1 MQDLTRAR
9 AVVLYLL
16 TAPGSFVA
24 RGRMERSLVFK
35 NQFSEVEDACALA
48 QAIVDTVRGPLIVLD
63 KELRVVAASRSFY
76 EKFSADP
83 DHTRGKHFYEL
94 GDGEWDIPKLR
105 LLLEK
110 VIPDQ
115 DALDEYE
122 VEHNFPSI
130 GRRVLL
136 LNARIVRYEKAHT
149 NILLGIEDVT
159 VERGLEREKDDLL
172 RQKEVLLDEVQ
183 HRVANSLQIIASIIM
198 MKALSV
204 ESEETRRHLHD
215 AHTRVISVAAVQ
227 QQLHASA
234 AVGTME
240 MQPYLLKLCQ
250 ALAHSMIGEDQSISV
265 KVLGKGGIATCRD
278 AESLGLI
285 VTEVVINALK
295 HAFAADTKD
304 GLITVSYEVSGTDW
318 KLSVSDN
325 GIGKPDGVFAQP
337 KTGLGTG
344 IVKALA
350 QQLDSQVVTLSGPE
364 GTTVSVT
371 HATFAGRGVPDWSLP
386 RVPV

>member
-1 MQDLTRAR
+1 
-9 AVVLYLL
+9 
-16 TAPGSFVA
+16 
-24 RGRMERSLVFK
+24 
-35 NQFSEVEDACALA
+35 
-48 QAIVDTVRGPLIVLD
+48 LIVLD
-63 KELRVVAASRSFY
+63 KDLRVVAASRSFY
-76 EKFSADP
+76 VKFSTDP
-83 DHTRGKHFYEL
+83 EDTRGKHFYEL

-110 VIPDQ
+110 IIPDQ
-115 DALDEYE
+115 GAMEEYE
-122 VEHNFPSI
+122 VEHDFPRI
-130 GRRVLL
+130 GRKVML

-159 VERGLEREKDDLL
+159 VQRDLEHEKDDLL
-172 RQKEVLLDEVQ
+172 RQKGVLLDEVQ

-204 ESEETRRHLHD
+204 ESEDTRRHLHD

-227 QQLHASA
+227 QHLHASA
-234 AVGTME
+234 AVGSME
-240 MQPYLLKLCQ
+240 MQPYLSNLCE
-250 ALAHSMIGEDQSISV
+250 ALAHSMIGEDQSISL

-295 HAFAADTKD
+295 HAFNADTKD
-304 GLITVSYEVSGTDW
+304 GQITVLYEVSGTDW
-318 KLSVSDN
+318 KLSIADN

-337 KTGLGTG
+337 KSGLGTG

-350 QQLDSQVVTLSGPE
+350 KQLDSQVVTLSGAE

-371 HATFAGRGVPDWSLP
+371 HATFAGGDAQNS
-386 RVPV
+386 RVAA

>member
-1 MQDLTRAR
+1 MRDLSCAR
-9 AVVLYLL
+9 PVVPCLL
-16 TAPGSFVA
+16 TAPKFFSTRAEG
-24 RGRMERSLVFK
+24 ERSRVFK

-48 QAIVDTVRGPLIVLD
+48 QAMVDTVRAPLIVLD

-76 EKFSADP
+76 EKFSANP
-83 DHTRGKHFYEL
+83 DDTRGKHFYEL

-110 VIPDQ
+110 VIPDR
-115 DALDEYE
+115 DAMDEYE
-122 VEHNFPSI
+122 VEHDFPRI
-130 GRRVLL
+130 GRRVML

-159 VERGLEREKDDLL
+159 VERDLEREKDDLL

-215 AHTRVISVAAVQ
+215 AHTRVVSVAAVQ
-227 QQLHASA
+227 QHLHTSA

-240 MQPYLLKLCQ
+240 MQPYLSKLCE

-265 KVLGKGGIATCRD
+265 KMLGKGGIATCRD

-295 HAFAADTKD
+295 HAFNADTKD
-304 GLITVSYEVSGTDW
+304 GRITVSYEVSGTDW

-350 QQLDSQVVTLSGPE
+350 KQLDSQVVTFSGPE

-371 HATFAGRGVPDWSLP
+371 HATFAGRDAQNT
-386 RVPV
+386 PVSAQ